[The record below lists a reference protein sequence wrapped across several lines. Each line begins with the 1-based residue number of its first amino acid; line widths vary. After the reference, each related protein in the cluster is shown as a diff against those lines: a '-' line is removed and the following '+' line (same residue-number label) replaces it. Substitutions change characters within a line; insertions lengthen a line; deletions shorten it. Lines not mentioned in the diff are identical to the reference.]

1 VNKLAIIVGT
11 VLVVSAARAQQF
23 QYQFHD
29 KPTDEANVIVVSHSL
44 KQGSSSDSYLVGRVF
59 NRGLKPARNVRIVY
73 SVRNQHGVPLP
84 ANPAY
89 LNPPDIPPTSFADF
103 EIRIPYFVDP
113 RDHFVTVSAEWDS

>member
-29 KPTDEANVIVVSHSL
+29 KPTDEANAIIVSHSL
-44 KQGSSSDSYLVGRVF
+44 KQGSSSDSYLVGKVF

-73 SVRNQHGVPLP
+73 SVRNQPGVPLP

-89 LNPPDIPPTSFADF
+89 LNPPGIAPTSFAD
-103 EIRIPYFVDP
+103 
-113 RDHFVTVSAEWDS
+113 